1 MTIPA
6 KAIQDSASTAQIK
19 LHNPGDM
26 SSVSFLKDSYLK
38 AIRDAKLNARGID
51 PKMVTNVESG
61 VHVKTMKLEAGSEKK
76 DSGQMGIIIAFVT
89 GFILYFYFDT
99 LWYSNYE

>member
-1 MTIPA
+1 
-6 KAIQDSASTAQIK
+6 
-19 LHNPGDM
+19 M

-61 VHVKTMKLEAGSEKK
+61 VHVETMKLEAGSEKK
-76 DSGQMGIIIAFVT
+76 DSGQDGNYHCVRYR
-89 GFILYFYFDT
+89 LHPLLSFDT